1 MMSWH
6 PIGKLVIPLA
16 TGFLSVVAVSGS
28 AAAAAAPGSSS
39 PHDVHCVLAHHHLY
53 LGGAGAASHRRT
65 VNCAI
70 SFYQLSP
77 DADGVV
83 VTLRTA
89 SHRNS
94 YSVILEHLQAP
105 PTGQT
110 FLRWLQHPGPAELR
124 CALID
129 GHLYLGSAGAGSS
142 RRTVTCTVRFY
153 QLIPHADGVIV
164 TLRTAHHH
172 STYTIAIKH
181 LPLPPTGRELLRW
194 IR

>member
-1 MMSWH
+1 MMNWR
-6 PIGKLVIPLA
+6 PIGKLGILLA
-16 TGFLSVVAVSGS
+16 TGFLSVIAASGS
-28 AAAAAAPGSSS
+28 AVAAAAPGSSS
-39 PHDVHCVLAHHHLY
+39 PHDVHCVLAGHHLY
-53 LGGAGAASHRRT
+53 LGSTGAASHRRT
-65 VNCAI
+65 VTCAI

-83 VTLRTA
+83 TLRTA
-89 SHRNS
+89 RHRNS
-94 YSVILEHLQAP
+94 YSVILEHLQAS

-110 FLRWLQHPGPAELR
+110 LIRWLQHPRPAELH

-153 QLIPHADGVIV
+153 QLSPHADGVIV
-164 TLRTAHHH
+164 TLRTARHH
-172 STYTIAIKH
+172 STYSIAIKH
-181 LPLPPTGRELLRW
+181 LPLPPTGRALLHW